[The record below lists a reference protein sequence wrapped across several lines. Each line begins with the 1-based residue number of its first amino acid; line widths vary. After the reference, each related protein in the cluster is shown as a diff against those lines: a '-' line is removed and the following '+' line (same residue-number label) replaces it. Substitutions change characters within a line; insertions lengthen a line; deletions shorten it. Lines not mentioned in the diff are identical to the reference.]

1 MNEEDITDEL
11 KPLDY
16 IFSVEIL
23 NQVVEVIEI
32 NNKKYRIYEA

>member
-1 MNEEDITDEL
+1 MDEDDATDEI

-23 NQVVEVIEI
+23 NEGVDARDII
-32 NNKKYRIYEA
+32 RTS